1 MITKERI
8 QGLVDEFLHENEA
21 VFLVSLKIGGGN
33 QIEILIDSFQ
43 GIKVRDC
50 VRLSRHVEGNLDREE
65 EDFGLQVASAGLEE
79 SFKVFQQYEK
89 NVGRKVD
96 VKLLGGQKIEGTMLS
111 AEEGQGIVIETKR
124 REKVGKKKQV
134 IVEQHE
140 LDFQQ
145 IDQTKIIISF

>member
-1 MITKERI
+1 VIIKESI

-33 QIEILIDSFQ
+33 QIEILIDSFE

-50 VRLSRHVEGNLDREE
+50 VSLSRHVEGNLDREE

-96 VKLLGGQKIEGTMLS
+96 VKLLGGQKIEGTMMS
-111 AEEGQGIVIETKR
+111 VEEGKGIVLETKR

>member
-8 QGLVDEFLHENEA
+8 QGLVDEFLHENEP

-79 SFKVFQQYEK
+79 PFKVFQQYEK

-111 AEEGQGIVIETKR
+111 TEEGQGIVIETKR

>member
-1 MITKERI
+1 MIIKESI

-33 QIEILIDSFQ
+33 QIEILIDSFE

-50 VRLSRHVEGNLDREE
+50 VSLSRHVEGNLDREE

-79 SFKVFQQYEK
+79 SFKVFPQYQK

-111 AEEGQGIVIETKR
+111 AEEGKGIVLETKR

>member
-1 MITKERI
+1 MIIKESI

-33 QIEILIDSFQ
+33 QIEILIDSFE

-79 SFKVFQQYEK
+79 SFKVFPQYQK

-111 AEEGQGIVIETKR
+111 AEEGKGIVLETKR

>member
-1 MITKERI
+1 VIIKESI

-33 QIEILIDSFQ
+33 QIEILIDSFE

-79 SFKVFQQYEK
+79 SFKVFPQYQK

-111 AEEGQGIVIETKR
+111 AEEGKGIVLETKR